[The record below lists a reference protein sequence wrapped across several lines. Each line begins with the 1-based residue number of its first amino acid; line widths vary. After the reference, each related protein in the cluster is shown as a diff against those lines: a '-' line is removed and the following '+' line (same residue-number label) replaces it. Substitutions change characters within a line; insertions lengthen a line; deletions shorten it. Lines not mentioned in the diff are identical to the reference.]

1 MVQRSGPREPVDWP
15 AIIKVVVV
23 ILLIAGVF
31 TIAISAAVKNI
42 MDSNRREN
50 AAYDLLY
57 ESRCKE
63 LGGVKSSTKAEVCI
77 VGDKLYT
84 VRPNNYKERILYV
97 FY

>member
-1 MVQRSGPREPVDWP
+1 MVQRSAPREPVKWQSIVS
-15 AIIKVVVV
+15 AVFIAVLVVSGLTII
-23 ILLIAGVF
+23 L
-31 TIAISAAVKNI
+31 SAAVKNI
-42 MDSNRREN
+42 QDSDRRQT
-50 AAYDLLY
+50 AAFDLLY
-57 ESRCKE
+57 ETRCKE